1 MEKCYRFRLYPTN
14 EQRTLIEKT
23 FGCTRKVYNHFL
35 DKRKTE
41 WEVNKTSLSY
51 TDCAARNLRIW

>member
-23 FGCTRKVYNHFL
+23 FGCARKVYNHFL
-35 DKRKTE
+35 DTRQTE
-41 WEVNKTSLSY
+41 WKTNKTSLSY